1 MYKLEDE
8 LINSSDNNT
17 FELEDEN
24 INKKKFKKLK
34 FKNGYCGNCGKYG
47 HLYKNCNEPITSYG
61 VILLKVDD
69 TDNDINDK
77 LVMKLTGDDDSRE
90 SVEINTEGIKYEN
103 VHDIRTFCNYRNN
116 IKFLLIRR
124 KHTLGYIEFVRG
136 RYNIE
141 HVDGIIFLFEQM
153 TSREIIK
160 IGSSTFNELWDE
172 LWLNN
177 KNKSIYNNEYNI
189 SKHKF
194 KKLKNENENYLNL
207 DFYVDNVVPN
217 WDYAE
222 WGFPKGRRNYQETD
236 FMCANR
242 EFQEETGFIDDDY
255 IILDQIKA
263 IEEKLIG
270 TNGIGY
276 RHIYYPAI
284 SDTIK
289 QPKIDKNNKHQADE
303 IGDIGWF
310 TYDEAMKLI
319 RPYHTERKKILTE
332 LYMYIMNNISK
343 IYS

>member
-8 LINSSDNNT
+8 SINSNNNT
-17 FELEDEN
+17 FELEDNN
-24 INKKKFKKLK
+24 ISKKKFKKIK
-34 FKNGYCGNCGKYG
+34 FKNGYCGNCGKNG
-47 HLYKNCNEPITSYG
+47 HVYKNCNDPITSYG

-69 TDNDINDK
+69 IDNDVNDK
-77 LVMKLTGDDDSRE
+77 LVMKLTGDDISRE
-90 SVEINTEGIKYEN
+90 SVEINTDGIKYEN
-103 VHDIRTFCNYRNN
+103 IHDIRTFCNYRNS

-153 TSREIIK
+153 TTREIIK
-160 IGSSTFNELWDE
+160 IGSSTFDELWDE
-172 LWLNN
+172 LWLNS

-189 SKHKF
+189 SNQKF
-194 KKLKNENENYLNL
+194 KKLKNENDNYLNL

-263 IEEKLIG
+263 INEKLIG

-276 RHIYYPAI
+276 KHIYYPAI
-284 SDTIK
+284 SDTNK
-289 QPKIDKNNKHQADE
+289 QPVIDKDNKHQVDE